1 MGTGTLA
8 PASPRAAQRS
18 LLSEHSLAQKIAVID
33 VTLSSSYATN
43 GDTVDFT
50 TLGLVGTRGIA
61 GVLAVPENAGYVAWY
76 DRTNKKIKMFQQ
88 SAATG
93 ALTEV
98 PPTTNLSAVVIRC
111 FVFHA

>member
-8 PASPRAAQRS
+8 PASPRAAQRAV
-18 LLSEHSLAQKIAVID
+18 LSEHSTAQKLAIID

-61 GVLAVPENAGYVAWY
+61 AVFVVPENAGYVAWY
-76 DRTNKKIKMFQQ
+76 DRTNKKIKVFQQ
-88 SAATG
+88 SAATS

-98 PPTTNLSAVVIRC
+98 PNATNLSAVVMRC
-111 FVFHA
+111 FVWHA